1 MAVVVKRTSS
11 TNTGCITLCLPVA
24 NRLQKLSGGGLPTK
38 SSLPFVKKVHTPST
52 LLTCNVSGW
61 SIFLLDFRVTK
72 LYNCYGLQKRGD
84 DVVAKKIGR
93 PTDNPKSNPVH
104 VRLDAESNEILKLYC
119 VQENV
124 AKTEAIR
131 RGIKKLKDDIK

>member
-1 MAVVVKRTSS
+1 M
-11 TNTGCITLCLPVA
+11 
-24 NRLQKLSGGGLPTK
+24 
-38 SSLPFVKKVHTPST
+38 
-52 LLTCNVSGW
+52 
-61 SIFLLDFRVTK
+61 
-72 LYNCYGLQKRGD
+72 
-84 DVVAKKIGR
+84 VAKKIGR